1 MGLLY
6 TFLHRGISIKVV
18 PHSQGEMRDIHL
30 PYWLIT
36 VGGLLVIGIIA
47 GLVILGVNYAQKVV
61 DENRLAEL
69 RGRTVTQEKQLDYF
83 NDQIDD
89 LQRSLAQLEQQKE
102 VLAELHP
109 TFSLE
114 HPDVLEAHAG
124 EFTSALPI
132 EAILEG
138 ADSGKTAIM
147 RLVERAKDLS
157 AILADL
163 EASLNNDA
171 ARQRFTPSIRPV
183 DGEHC
188 WVTAGF
194 GNRMS
199 EFTGRNYFHRG
210 IDFTAPPGTP
220 ILSPADG
227 TVTFADHE
235 GNFGLKLVL
244 DHGGYFETI
253 YAHLGRVYVHTGDA
267 VRRGDVIA
275 TVGTTGRTLGPKL
288 HYEVLKGGRNLDP
301 SNFFLPKS
309 DMDAVGGG
317 V

>member
-1 MGLLY
+1 MGLLH
-6 TFLHRGISIKVV
+6 TFLHRGISLKIV
-18 PHSQGEMRDIHL
+18 PHSHGKMRDIRL
-30 PYWLIT
+30 PYWLVT
-36 VGGLLVIGIIA
+36 VGTLLVIGIIT
-47 GLVILGVNYAQKVV
+47 GLVILGMNYAQKVV

-83 NDQIDD
+83 DEQIAD
-89 LQRSLAQLEQQKE
+89 LQYSLAQLEQLKE

-109 TFSLE
+109 TISLE
-114 HPDVLEAHAG
+114 QPDVLEAHTG
-124 EFTSALPI
+124 VFTSALPL

-138 ADSGKTAIM
+138 AESGKTAIM

-163 EASLNNDA
+163 EKRLDADA
-171 ARQRFTPSIRPV
+171 ARQHFTPSIRPV

-194 GNRMS
+194 GNRLS

-220 ILSPADG
+220 ILSPSDG
-227 TVTFADHE
+227 TVAFADHE

-244 DHGGYFETI
+244 DHGGYFETV
-253 YAHLGRVYVHTGDA
+253 YAHLGRVYVHPGDV

-301 SNFFLPKS
+301 ARFFLP
-309 DMDAVGGG
+309 
-317 V
+317 